1 MTTVEAT
8 FLLNISLHLLVVEAK
23 LNLIVLNDIVSVLSI
38 SNFADC
44 LKLYCDVAL
53 LLLFWS
59 EVCDEQRRDG
69 LQPPSGSRREK
80 PWRSRPV
87 WRPECF
93 LESES
98 VFHACDSSCKII
110 IPNTCCFANNC
121 TQRLAHRCITSRTD
135 RL

>member
-8 FLLNISLHLLVVEAK
+8 FLLNISLHLLFVEAK
-23 LNLIVLNDIVSVLSI
+23 LNLIVLNDIVSVLSV

-44 LKLYCDVAL
+44 LKLFCDVAL
-53 LLLFWS
+53 LLLLFS
-59 EVCDEQRRDG
+59 VEVYDQQRRDG
-69 LQPPSGSRREK
+69 LKPPSGSRMEK

-93 LESES
+93 PESES
-98 VFHACDSSCKII
+98 ACRACDSSCKII

-121 TQRLAHRCITSRTD
+121 TQSLA
-135 RL
+135 